1 VTVKLPAATPV
12 AVTVQLPDER
22 VQLAPTVPTA
32 VLDEV
37 KLTEPEGTFDGVVV
51 SVTVTVHVEVPP
63 GRIVLGP
70 QETLVDVLSFVTV
83 IVPEVPELPLWV
95 VSPPYV
101 PVTVK
106 LPGATPLA
114 VTVQL
119 PDDRLQLA
127 PTVPTVVS
135 DDVNVT
141 LPVGVFDGVVV
152 SETVTVHVEVPPM
165 LIEDGTQDTEVEV
178 LSRTTAV
185 TVIVPE
191 VPELPLWV
199 VSPPYIPVTVKLP
212 EATPVTVTVQ
222 LPDGDRVQLASTV
235 PTVVSDDVNVTLP
248 VGVFDGVVVS
258 ETVTVHVEVPPMLML
273 LGEQAT
279 AVEVL
284 SSDATLNMTVVVW
297 ISEPLVPVT
306 VTVTLP
312 VDVNVHDSV
321 EVPEP
326 PITLGGVRVQAVLS
340 LVRSTVPVKPL
351 TGAIVIVEVPGELTT
366 TGTVVGLAVI
376 VKSDGGVTV
385 TDMVA
390 VELVMSLLVPP
401 APLIVRE

>member
-12 AVTVQLPDER
+12 AVTVQLSEDR
-22 VQLAPTVPTA
+22 VQLAPTVPIA

-37 KLTEPEGTFDGVVV
+37 KLTEPDGTFDGVVV

-63 GRIVLGP
+63 GRIVLGL
-70 QETLVDVLSFVTV
+70 QETLVDALSFVTV

-95 VSPPYV
+95 ESPPYV
-101 PVTVK
+101 PVTVAE
-106 LPGATPLA
+106 PGATPVN
-114 VTVQL
+114 VTVQP
-119 PDDRLQLA
+119 PDDKVQLA

-135 DDVNVT
+135 EDVNVT
-141 LPVGVFDGVVV
+141 LPVGAF
-152 SETVTVHVEVPPM
+152 
-165 LIEDGTQDTEVEV
+165 
-178 LSRTTAV
+178 
-185 TVIVPE
+185 
-191 VPELPLWV
+191 
-199 VSPPYIPVTVKLP
+199 
-212 EATPVTVTVQ
+212 
-222 LPDGDRVQLASTV
+222 
-235 PTVVSDDVNVTLP
+235 N
-248 VGVFDGVVVS
+248 GVVVS

-284 SSDATLNMTVVVW
+284 SSEATLNMTVVVW
-297 ISEPLVPVT
+297 ISEALVPVT

-321 EVPEP
+321 DVPEP

-366 TGTVVGLAVI
+366 TGTVVGLAVM
-376 VKSDGGVTV
+376 VKSEGEVTA